1 MIRFGSIIISFVCL
15 LGLCSDALGIEK
27 FPPPDFV
34 ETGHE
39 FPETTTPPADSS
51 LHEYLDAA
59 VLLAAL
65 SVATW
70 LVYKKRSR
78 RWIFGL
84 MVFSVIYFGFWR
96 KGCICP
102 IGAIQNVT
110 LTIFDKGYAIPVS
123 ALVFFLLPLLFSLFV
138 GRVFC
143 AAVCPLG
150 AIQDLVLLRPIRVA
164 GWLEGS
170 LRLLAYVYLAAAVL
184 FAATGS
190 AFVICRY
197 DPFIAFFRLGGNLNI
212 VIIGVCF
219 VLIGIF
225 IGRPYCRFLCPYGL
239 LLRQLSRLSKRKVTI
254 TPDECINCRLCE
266 DACPFGAVRTPTA
279 PWPEKEHAPSK
290 KTLGLL
296 IILLPVVVLLAGWA
310 GYGMSGRAARVHAT
324 VRLADRI
331 YLEDAGLVEDTIDES
346 DAFRATGRTTDELF
360 AEADAIV
367 SSFGVGG
374 FLAGAFLG
382 LVAGLKLIRNT
393 IRPVR
398 EEYIADKAS
407 CLGCGRCYAYCP
419 REHLRLKKSKE
430 EPIKC

>member
-1 MIRFGSIIISFVCL
+1 MIRFGYIIISLVCL
-15 LGLCSDALGIEK
+15 LGLCADAFGIEK

-39 FPETTTPPADSS
+39 FPETTTPAADSI
-51 LHEYLDAA
+51 LYEYLDAA

-70 LVYKKRSR
+70 LVYTKRSR

-150 AIQDLVLLRPIRVA
+150 AIQDLVLLRPVRVA
-164 GWLEGS
+164 GWLEGA
-170 LRLLAYVYLAAAVL
+170 LRLIAYVYLAAAVL

-254 TPDECINCRLCE
+254 TPDECIKCRLCE
-266 DACPFGAVRTPTA
+266 DACPFGAIRTPTA
-279 PWPEKEHAPSK
+279 PWPEKEHTPSK
-290 KTLGLL
+290 KVLGLL
-296 IILLPVVVLLAGWA
+296 IVLLPVVVLLAGWA

-331 YLEDAGLVEDTIDES
+331 YLEDEGTVKDTIDES

-360 AEADAIV
+360 DEADAIV

-374 FLAGAFLG
+374 LLAGAFVG

-393 IRPVR
+393 VRPVR

-430 EPIKC
+430 EPLKC